1 MEDQQQKKYQLMT
14 ETPVSRLIPRMALPC
29 VVSMLVTAFYNMAD
43 TFFVGMLK
51 SNAATGAVGV
61 VFSLMAIIQAIGFFF
76 GQGSGNFISR
86 EIGHKNYQEASEMAS
101 TGFFSALATGIL
113 ICVLGLLFLE
123 PLAYL
128 LGSTDTIL
136 PYTKAYLSVIL
147 LGTPWMTSS
156 LVLNNQLRF
165 QGSAAY
171 AMVGITS
178 GAVLNIGLDPLLIF
192 VLDLGIAGAAWATI
206 ISQFVSFCLL
216 LIGCTKGGNL
226 QIHLSHVK
234 LKPYYYLW
242 IFKGGLPSLARQ
254 GLASVATICLNQAA
268 RTYGDAAIAAMG
280 VVQRIMM
287 FGGSAMIG
295 FGQGFQPVCGFNYG
309 AGLYHRVKEGFW
321 FSVKV
326 TFVLLLAVSAAG
338 FACAPQLVSIFRD
351 DPEVIAIGTAAL
363 RFQCV
368 TFCLQSWVV
377 MGNMCQQTMGLTVP
391 ATLYGGGP
399 AGAVLYPH
407 RVDPGPDAG
416 PARYPDGSDGG
427 GPADLSLLR
436 SHSDLGAEKI
446 VAAAKINCNR
456 NFWDRIPL
464 YVSCTAVF
472 FYGERPSQLF
482 CGIKTAQRQKAIDF
496 SKKLIYNRHIP
507 KTEGAYECRD
517 HRGAEGSAANRR
529 SIPSARTGAGAE
541 RRSC

>member
-1 MEDQQQKKYQLMT
+1 MKCDFCGANLTIDDEVCPYCHTPNTHYVKHREDMHRYEQDYQSTKTEVYETAGKTSKK
-14 ETPVSRLIPRMALPC
+14 
-29 VVSMLVTAFYNMAD
+29 
-43 TFFVGMLK
+43 
-51 SNAATGAVGV
+51 ATQIAV
-61 VFSLMAIIQAIGFFF
+61 
-76 GQGSGNFISR
+76 
-86 EIGHKNYQEASEMAS
+86 
-101 TGFFSALATGIL
+101 LA
-113 ICVLGLLFLE
+113 VLGLLFLE

-147 LGTPWMTSS
+147 LGAPWMTSS

-216 LIGCTKGGNL
+216 LVGCTKGGNL

-321 FSVKV
+321 FCVKV
-326 TFVLLLAVSAAG
+326 AAVFLLVIGALG
-338 FACAPQLVSIFRD
+338 FAFAPQLIALFRD
-351 DPEVIAIGTAAL
+351 DPGVIAIGTVAL

-368 TFCLQSWVV
+368 TFFFQAWITMSNMMLQTI
-377 MGNMCQQTMGLTVP
+377 GRTVP
-391 ATLYGGGP
+391 ATFV
-399 AGAVLYPH
+399 AM
-407 RVDPGPDAG
+407 
-416 PARYPDGSDGG
+416 ARQGIFFIPLVWL
-427 GPADLSLLR
+427 LSLSPLGLLGVQMAQ
-436 SHSDLGAEKI
+436 SVSDLLTL
-446 VAAAKINCNR
+446 AAAVPIQ
-456 NFWDRIPL
+456 L
-464 YVSCTAVF
+464 YVL
-472 FYGERPSQLF
+472 RQMSQMQPA
-482 CGIKTAQRQKAIDF
+482 KV
-496 SKKLIYNRHIP
+496 
-507 KTEGAYECRD
+507 
-517 HRGAEGSAANRR
+517 
-529 SIPSARTGAGAE
+529 
-541 RRSC
+541 

>member
-1 MEDQQQKKYQLMT
+1 MT

-101 TGFFSALATGIL
+101 TGFFSALATGVL

-147 LGTPWMTSS
+147 LGAPWMTSS

-192 VLDLGIAGAAWATI
+192 ALDLGIAGAAWATI
-206 ISQFVSFCLL
+206 ISQFVGFCLL

-309 AGLYHRVKEGFW
+309 AQLYSRVREGFW
-321 FSVKV
+321 FCVKSSTV
-326 TFVLLLAVSAAG
+326 FLLVVSTLG
-338 FACAPQLVSIFRD
+338 FAFAPQLIALFRD
-351 DPEVIAIGTAAL
+351 DPEVVAIGAVAL
-363 RFQCV
+363 RCQCV
-368 TFCLQSWVV
+368 TFCAMGWVTMSNMMLQTI
-377 MGNMCQQTMGLTVP
+377 GQTVP
-391 ATLYGGGP
+391 ATFL
-399 AGAVLYPH
+399 AM
-407 RVDPGPDAG
+407 
-416 PARYPDGSDGG
+416 ARQGIFFVPLVWILPLFLGLTGVQITQSASDLLTLACAI
-427 GPADLSLLR
+427 PIQLSALRKLSL
-436 SHSDLGAEKI
+436 
-446 VAAAKINCNR
+446 
-456 NFWDRIPL
+456 P
-464 YVSCTAVF
+464 
-472 FYGERPSQLF
+472 
-482 CGIKTAQRQKAIDF
+482 
-496 SKKLIYNRHIP
+496 
-507 KTEGAYECRD
+507 D
-517 HRGAEGSAANRR
+517 HTPIQNG
-529 SIPSARTGAGAE
+529 T
-541 RRSC
+541 